1 MIQTQFA
8 HTVNVP
14 DEWEACVDEGV
25 NMHRLLKLVRPI
37 I

>member
-1 MIQTQFA
+1 MIQTQFTHA
-8 HTVNVP
+8 IQMP
-14 DEWEACVDEGV
+14 DEWEVYVDVGI

>member
-8 HTVNVP
+8 HTIQMP
-14 DEWEACVDEGV
+14 DEWEAYVVEGI